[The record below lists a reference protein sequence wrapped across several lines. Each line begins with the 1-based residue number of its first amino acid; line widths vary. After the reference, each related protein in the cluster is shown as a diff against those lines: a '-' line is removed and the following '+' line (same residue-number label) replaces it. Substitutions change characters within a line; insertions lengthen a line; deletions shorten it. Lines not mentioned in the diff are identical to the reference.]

1 MVVAT
6 GKVRNFERNFC
17 CLGNDLLAMIAP
29 HTQTRI
35 DHEIMHTLN
44 LSGFNRRS
52 LFIRQILKRRT
63 TVHCLFGFFMVSVI
77 TTFLTPC
84 IAKDATP
91 LKVFLL
97 VGQSN
102 MQGHAHIRTF
112 EHIGMD
118 PETLP
123 FLSVMQ
129 DEEKQPRICDKVWI
143 SYLSTSGVKQGQLS
157 VGFGASEDK
166 IGPEYTFGIY
176 MQKHLKQPILIIKT
190 AWGGKS
196 LHTDFRSP
204 SAGPYLFTEQQ
215 IEGFAKQGKDFKQI
229 KAERA
234 RMTGLHYRL
243 MIGHVERV
251 LQNIKSV
258 YPDYN
263 EQHGYELAGMVWFQG
278 WNDMVDR
285 GVYPR
290 RDQPGGYDH
299 YSDALGHF
307 IRDVRRDLST
317 PDLPFV
323 IGVIGVGG
331 AVEHYGARQKRYA
344 GIHQYFRSA
353 MAAPATW
360 PEFDGNVSSVLTENY
375 WDMELTALRARDA
388 ELNQKMKQL
397 VSNGNLQK
405 KEQQSMREK
414 LRAEMFT
421 KRELETLQ
429 KGVSNQEYHYLGSAK
444 IMAQIGRGFA
454 ESMAQLMGPS
464 SN

>member
-1 MVVAT
+1 MQT
-6 GKVRNFERNFC
+6 YNLRGFKRPSIF
-17 CLGNDLLAMIAP
+17 LG
-29 HTQTRI
+29 
-35 DHEIMHTLN
+35 
-44 LSGFNRRS
+44 
-52 LFIRQILKRRT
+52 QIFKKQFVT
-63 TVHCLFGFFMVSVI
+63 YCLFFFFSVSGI
-77 TTFLTPC
+77 TTCFDRCL
-84 IAKDATP
+84 AKDANP

-112 EHIGMD
+112 EHIAMD

-123 FLSVMQ
+123 LLREMW

-166 IGPEYTFGIY
+166 IGPEYTFGIC

-215 IEGFAKQGKDFKQI
+215 IEGFAKQGKDLKQI

-285 GVYPR
+285 GAYPD
-290 RDQPGGYDH
+290 RDRPGGYDR
-299 YSDALGHF
+299 YSEALGHF
-307 IRDVRRDLST
+307 IRDVRRDLSA

-331 AVEHYGARQKRYA
+331 PVKNYGAAQKRYA